1 MKKTLFTFLLLF
13 AATAMN
19 AQGIVKG
26 DMDGD
31 GEVTITDVMS
41 AVDVILGK
49 APKQLVKPYNVDNT
63 LIVGTWYAPDWTSFT
78 LNEDGSIKD
87 YPGAATYKFRYYLG
101 TLTMYNASGKAVKVM
116 GVVKVTK
123 SYLLLLDYATGAVAY
138 YTSSAVPNFHNPDDC
153 VDLGLPSGTLWAT
166 CNVGASSPEDYGDYF
181 AWGETSAKTT
191 YNWSTYFDTN
201 DDGLT
206 FNKYYDNGGLTELK
220 PEDDAAYVNWGPAWR
235 MPSEEQFE
243 ELVNSSY
250 TITEWTTQNGVN
262 GRKITS
268 RANGNSIFLPASGYR
283 GVSSLIAAGSDGM
296 VWSRTLI
303 TSSSISAV
311 TLGFSSGGIGP
322 GGSRRSGGHCVRPV
336 RLPEIGAEVSASSL
350 SFASLGGSEQ
360 VSINCNG
367 SWTASSSESWCI
379 ISPASGTGDGSLT
392 ITVSEN
398 TSTDSRSATVT
409 VTADALTRTITVTQ
423 NGKAAGNTPAG
434 VTAVDL
440 GLPSGT
446 LWANMNVGASS
457 PEDYG
462 DYFAWGE
469 TEPYAEN
476 GKTTFDWS
484 TYFDTNDNGSTFNKY
499 NNNGGLTELK
509 PEDDAAYVNW
519 GPAWRMPSQEQFEEL
534 INSNYTTTEWTTQN
548 GVNGR
553 LIISN
558 SNGNSV
564 FLPAAGARPGSFL
577 FDAGSGGDYWS
588 RTLNSEYPDRAWGLY
603 FHSSSVY
610 TDYGFRYYGFTVRPV
625 RRLPE

>member
-31 GEVTITDVMS
+31 GEVTITDVTS

-49 APKQLVKPYNVDNT
+49 APKQLVNPYNVDNT

-87 YPGAATYKFRYYLG
+87 YPGAATYKFRYYQG

-123 SYLLLLDYATGAVAY
+123 SYLLLLDYASGAVAY

-181 AWGETSAKTT
+181 AWGETSAKTS
-191 YNWSTYFDTN
+191 YNSDWSNYFDTN
-201 DDGLT
+201 DDGST
-206 FNKYYDNGGLTELK
+206 FNKYYD
-220 PEDDAAYVNWGPAWR
+220 
-235 MPSEEQFE
+235 
-243 ELVNSSY
+243 
-250 TITEWTTQNGVN
+250 
-262 GRKITS
+262 
-268 RANGNSIFLPASGYR
+268 
-283 GVSSLIAAGSDGM
+283 
-296 VWSRTLI
+296 
-303 TSSSISAV
+303 
-311 TLGFSSGGIGP
+311 
-322 GGSRRSGGHCVRPV
+322 
-336 RLPEIGAEVSASSL
+336 
-350 SFASLGGSEQ
+350 
-360 VSINCNG
+360 
-367 SWTASSSESWCI
+367 
-379 ISPASGTGDGSLT
+379 
-392 ITVSEN
+392 
-398 TSTDSRSATVT
+398 
-409 VTADALTRTITVTQ
+409 
-423 NGKAAGNTPAG
+423 
-434 VTAVDL
+434 
-440 GLPSGT
+440 
-446 LWANMNVGASS
+446 
-457 PEDYG
+457 
-462 DYFAWGE
+462 
-469 TEPYAEN
+469 
-476 GKTTFDWS
+476 
-484 TYFDTNDNGSTFNKY
+484 
-499 NNNGGLTELK
+499 NGGLTELK

-553 LIISN
+553 LITSN

-588 RTLNSEYPDRAWGLY
+588 RTLNSDSPDYAWGLY

-610 TDYGFRYYGFTVRPV
+610 TSYGYRYYGFTVRPV